1 MKYDA
6 LNSRNIGAAGSAA
19 HKSDDS
25 SLLHVQAQKS
35 IKTREQVRN
44 WAWADNHA
52 YDWMDA
58 HSPFP
63 TSDN

>member
-6 LNSRNIGAAGSAA
+6 LNSRNIGGAGSAA
-19 HKSDDS
+19 YKSDDNS
-25 SLLHVQAQKS
+25 SLKSLAQQSAKTHEQA
-35 IKTREQVRN
+35 RN

-63 TSDN
+63 SSDN

>member
-1 MKYDA
+1 MKYDV
-6 LNSRNIGAAGSAA
+6 LNSRNIGGAGSAA
-19 HKSDDS
+19 LKSGDS
-25 SLLHVQAQKS
+25 SSLKALAEGS
-35 IKTREQVRN
+35 AKTREQTRN

-63 TSDN
+63 TSDD

>member
-6 LNSRNIGAAGSAA
+6 LNTRNIGGAGSAGL
-19 HKSDDS
+19 KSDDS
-25 SLLHVQAQKS
+25 SSLKTQAQQAGKA
-35 IKTREQVRN
+35 REKARN

-58 HSPFP
+58 HSPFS